1 MKKIVYLLLLL
12 LFISDTALGR
22 GWIPVGDFI
31 PRMLLFI
38 LLALSLGGN
47 LFNKTTIVIFLYYIF
62 TILMDLSADFESN
75 PVSIIVALL
84 EMLIPLLFFQF
95 VRQKGSLREI
105 NSISKYAIIVSFIT
119 IVCTII
125 ALKNNPSIA
134 RLMAS
139 STNFER
145 GLSEIR
151 GYQRM
156 GVAAYDFSAVVMFFP
171 VVVVAYYKDSKIKKI
186 HMIFCSFL
194 CFYFLYKVQ
203 SSTPMILSIIITV
216 LSFFINDKTDCKY
229 IFQAGIMIVVMTILF
244 PLFLEIVA
252 PYVGGTAFE
261 NKVTGLTEFMD
272 TGQTSGEV
280 LGRYEL
286 YQLSI
291 NSFGQNMLFG
301 DPNAN
306 VGGHSFILDRLAKY
320 GIIGVSLLMYAMYL
334 ALRDVYQWLSFP
346 YRWHYMLCV
355 FALLSYMVI
364 KNVAGMDYWLY
375 MFVFIPCQFK
385 LLENL
390 TIK

>member
-1 MKKIVYLLLLL
+1 MKKIVYLLLVL

-22 GWIPVGDFI
+22 GWIPIGDFI
-31 PRMLLFI
+31 PRALLFI

-47 LFNKTTIVIFLYYIF
+47 LFNKTAIFILLYYIF
-62 TILMDLSADFESN
+62 TIFLDLLAGIESN
-75 PVSIIVALL
+75 PIGTIVVLF
-84 EMLIPLLFFQF
+84 EMLIPFLFFQYIK
-95 VRQKGSLREI
+95 QKGSIREI
-105 NSISKYAIIVSFIT
+105 NIISKYAIILSFIT

-125 ALKNNPSIA
+125 ALQNNPSIA

-151 GYQRM
+151 EYQRM

-171 VVVVAYYKDSKIKKI
+171 VLVVAYYKDSKIKKI
-186 HMIFCSFL
+186 YMLFCSFL
-194 CFYFLYKVQ
+194 CFFFLYKVQ
-203 SSTPMILSIIITV
+203 SSTPMILSIIITAI
-216 LSFFINDKTDCKY
+216 SFFINDKTNRKF
-229 IFQAGIMIVVMTILF
+229 IFQAGIIIVAMTFLF

-261 NKVTGLTEFMD
+261 NKVTGLTEYME

-291 NSFGQNMLFG
+291 SSFGQNVLFG
-301 DPNAN
+301 DANAY
-306 VGGHSFILDRLAKY
+306 VGGHSFILDRLAKF
-320 GIIGVSLLMYAMYL
+320 GIIGVSLLLYALCL
-334 ALRDVYQWLSFP
+334 AFREVYKWLSFP
-346 YRWHYMLCV
+346 YRWYYILCV
-355 FALLSYMVI
+355 VALLIFMVT